1 MRFALLAIIGLTGCP
16 EPKPFDSDD
25 TDTDDTDIDT
35 DDTDTNDDDTD
46 TCPTAGTVA

>member
-1 MRFALLAIIGLTGCP
+1 MRLLPLLILFACHRP
-16 EPKPFDSDD
+16 EAD
-25 TDTDDTDIDT
+25 TDDT